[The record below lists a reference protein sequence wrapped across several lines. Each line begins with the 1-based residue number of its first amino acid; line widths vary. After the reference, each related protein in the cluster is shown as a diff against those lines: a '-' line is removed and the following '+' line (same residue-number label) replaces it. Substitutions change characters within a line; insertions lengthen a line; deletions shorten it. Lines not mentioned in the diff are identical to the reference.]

1 MPSVQPSLWCPII
14 VTAGIS
20 AACNHNVFT
29 PPARAFPLETP
40 PVVEVGAYGVQVEGS
55 ATGKNP
61 SVGAGAL
68 RIRRGVDEGMEVT
81 GELTYAR
88 NTKELAGHPNP
99 NFYAARAG
107 VKFRPEEMRFLGVTA
122 GAGAGTFAGGPFASL
137 DAGAVVG
144 YEGCKLSPFVSGW
157 GYVSKPLDA
166 RPVDATEEGMP
177 AGSFVDTPETT
188 AGVQVR
194 AGIKINLS
202 SCEKKDKALV
212 VGFGFDH
219 LWDDDSDRGLAS
231 GGAALEFNLR

>member
-1 MPSVQPSLWCPII
+1 MPSKPSLGCPIL
-14 VTAGIS
+14 VSLVGLAG
-20 AACNHNVFT
+20 CNHNVYT

-40 PVVEVGAYGVQVEGS
+40 PVVNVGSYGVQIEGS

-61 SVGAGAL
+61 SVGAGAV

-81 GELTYAR
+81 GEVTYAR
-88 NTKELAGHPNP
+88 STKELAGHPNP

-107 VKFRPEEMRFLGVTA
+107 IKLRPEDVKFLGVTA
-122 GAGAGTFAGGPFASL
+122 GVGAGTFAGGPFGSL
-137 DAGAVVG
+137 DAGAVLG
-144 YEGCKLSPFVSGW
+144 YEGCKISPFVSGW
-157 GYVSKPLDA
+157 GYVSKPIDA
-166 RPVDATEEGMP
+166 RPVDATEEGTP

-194 AGIKINLS
+194 AGVKINLS
-202 SCEKKDKALV
+202 SCEKKDKAIV

-231 GGAALEFNLR
+231 GGAALELNLR